1 MINEELNK
9 KRSDKVTTLAQN
21 SDVVGITTLK
31 NGTTPD
37 IWKPRKT
44 EHETNDS
51 FQKKKLKHNHS
62 RLDSGFISFHST
74 TDVSSIGQKND
85 VETLTTGFGNINQAS
100 SFETRNTESGPVL
113 IFGRNDQTVLLEE
126 PPSGAGSRKVLGNC
140 QETLISLTL
149 PEIFTDLIKSIDN
162 EAGSLLKF
170 LSNTGRIRK
179 ETYLLLFSPQA
190 TRFLLKEEKRKID
203 SDSKSGESIYR
214 IVIAIEKKHLIFG
227 KNFIWCYYLN

>member
-9 KRSDKVTTLAQN
+9 KRSDRVTTLAQN
-21 SDVVGITTLK
+21 SDVAGITTLK

-37 IWKPRKT
+37 NWKPRKT

-51 FQKKKLKHNHS
+51 FQKKKLKHNHFE
-62 RLDSGFISFHST
+62 LDSGFISFRS
-74 TDVSSIGQKND
+74 TDVSSICQKSD
-85 VETLTTGFGNINQAS
+85 VETSTTGFGNINQAS
-100 SFETRNTESGPVL
+100 SFEMRNTESGPVL
-113 IFGRNDQTVLLEE
+113 VFGRNDQTVSLEE

-179 ETYLLLFSPQA
+179 ETSLLLFSPQA

-214 IVIAIEKKHLIFG
+214 IVIAIEKKHLTFA